1 LKCNQEQAEA
11 IVRLQ
16 ALPEWN
22 VFLSLIA
29 THAEILN
36 QTLIMKDDVKLD
48 LVRGELRGFVKL
60 TDAINGAPELLRQF
74 QEPQT

>member
-1 LKCNQEQAEA
+1 
-11 IVRLQ
+11 
-16 ALPEWN
+16 

-36 QTLIMKDDVKLD
+36 QTLIMKDDVKFD